1 MGYVEDEAFRSIAY
15 EIAMSE
21 MFVPYQDPDPHWF
34 YRAYFDMG
42 EFGFGNMA
50 TELKGRTAR
59 LTPFIKMRFCEWR
72 G

>member
-1 MGYVEDEAFRSIAY
+1 MNGETFRPIAY

-21 MFVPYQDPDPHWF
+21 MFVPYQDPDTHWF

-42 EFGFGNMA
+42 EYGFGNMA
-50 TELKGRTAR
+50 TELKGNDCPANAVYQDVV
-59 LTPFIKMRFCEWR
+59 LNNF